1 MLLNVNYKTSDLSE
15 AATLKYLNHRLVS
28 IDKTQRRAQ
37 FCFAK
42 KALTDDILN
51 RYHERELL
59 VEPYAFFQC
68 LKEIKDRLYN
78 D

>member
-1 MLLNVNYKTSDLSE
+1 MVENVNYKTSDLSE
-15 AATLKYLNHRLVS
+15 AATLKCLGHTLES
-28 IDKTQRRAQ
+28 IDKTQRRAS

-42 KALTDDILN
+42 KPITEDILN
-51 RYHERELL
+51 RYRERVLL

-68 LKEIKDRLYN
+68 LREIKDRLYN